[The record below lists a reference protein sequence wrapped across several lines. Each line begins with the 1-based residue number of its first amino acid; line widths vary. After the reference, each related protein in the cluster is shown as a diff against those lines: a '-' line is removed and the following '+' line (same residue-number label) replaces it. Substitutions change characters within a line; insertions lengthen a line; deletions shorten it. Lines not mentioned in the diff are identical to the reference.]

1 MLAKA
6 CWAIYAADMRTLVVL
21 LAATLLS
28 GCTSTVLAEPAIH
41 VSPYLAVYQ
50 LRGKTKMQSFVD
62 PANPSAVKDNPYQ
75 KMRTFGQD
83 HFRED
88 VGVRADIGD
97 GFGGIRMDYYQLDMD
112 TSKSGE
118 LTSDWG
124 NLLESDKVSLYAN
137 MDELRI
143 GYVEPIADYRTE
155 YRDEDLRFQFAAGA
169 NFTYRQMTLKARDET
184 FTRAQNFELGGDT
197 IGAAVRA
204 RISWMAFSLDVD
216 YVVSPEAL
224 VLAGEIEG
232 LSQDIETRLSYQLP
246 QRDISFFAGLRYSEF
261 SGNGE
266 AGSFEYDSDMVID
279 GMQFGISVTF

>member
-1 MLAKA
+1 MCRKRTRAAWVAAVAPRGCGSTVPPLPAGRARRRPAKA
-6 CWAIYAADMRTLVVL
+6 
-21 LAATLLS
+21 
-28 GCTSTVLAEPAIH
+28 
-41 VSPYLAVYQ
+41 
-50 LRGKTKMQSFVD
+50 F
-62 PANPSAVKDNPYQ
+62 
-75 KMRTFGQD
+75 
-83 HFRED
+83 
-88 VGVRADIGD
+88 RADIGD

-204 RISWMAFSLDVD
+204 RISWMALSLDVD

-224 VLAGEIEG
+224 VLSGEIEG

>member
-21 LAATLLS
+21 LAVTLLS

-62 PANPSAVKDNPYQ
+62 PMNPSTVKDNPYQ
-75 KMRTFGQD
+75 QMRNFGQD
-83 HFRED
+83 HFRDD
-88 VGVRADIGD
+88 VGVRVDIGD
-97 GFGGIRMDYYQLDMD
+97 GFGGIRADYYQLDMD

-124 NLLESDKVSLYAN
+124 DLLAADKVSLYAN

-143 GYVEPIADYRTE
+143 GYVEPIADFRRE
-155 YRDEDLRFQFAAGA
+155 YRDEELRFQFGAGA
-169 NFTYRQMTLKARDET
+169 TFTYRQMKLKAHDET
-184 FTRAQNFELGGDT
+184 FVRAQYFELAGDT
-197 IGAAVRA
+197 IGAAARA
-204 RISWMAFSLDVD
+204 RVSWMAFSLDID
-216 YVVSPEAL
+216 YVVAPEVL
-224 VLAGEIEG
+224 VLSGDIEG

-261 SGNGE
+261 SGSGE
-266 AGSFEYDSDMVID
+266 ASSFEYDSDMIID